1 MTDNT
6 ESQTT
11 EEASQ
16 PDAVAPQQTELT
28 INDLNAL
35 RTLIDLASSRGAY
48 KPAEMVAV
56 GTTYNKLAAFLN
68 FISQA
73 ESGKQ

>member
-1 MTDNT
+1 MSD
-6 ESQTT
+6 TT
-11 EEASQ
+11 EDTSHAEVA
-16 PDAVAPQQTELT
+16 APQQTELT
-28 INDLNAL
+28 INDLTAL

-68 FISQA
+68 FISQS
-73 ESGKQ
+73 ESGKP